1 MENCCIYINR
11 NKVKSCID
19 RFNDGLVNLVEKM
32 DEGYNKLGE
41 CILRNYN
48 LIRIRMKS
56 KYNSNNNRSY
66 TYSYTNIVSSPTP
79 LSENTYQENVSII
92 VSEDNPESNSESNII
107 KRKLSQNSSSSN
119 SSIEMVPK
127 HYIGDKESFLDEA
140 WDIIAS
146 S

>member
-1 MENCCIYINR
+1 MENCCININR

-19 RFNDGLVNLVEKM
+19 KFNDGLVNLIEKI

-41 CILRNYN
+41 CILKNYN
-48 LIRIRMKS
+48 LMRIRINS
-56 KYNSNNNRSY
+56 KYNSTNTRS
-66 TYSYTNIVSSPTP
+66 YSYTNIISSPTP
-79 LSENTYQENVSII
+79 KSENTYQENVSII
-92 VSEDNPESNSESNII
+92 VSEDNSDNKII
-107 KRKLSQNSSSSN
+107 KRKLSQNSSDSN

>member
-1 MENCCIYINR
+1 MENCCIYINK

-41 CILRNYN
+41 CISRNYN
-48 LIRIRMKS
+48 LIRISMKS
-56 KYNSNNNRSY
+56 KYTNNNRSH
-66 TYSYTNIVSSPTP
+66 TYAYTNIISSPTP

-92 VSEDNPESNSESNII
+92 VSEDNLETNSENNII

-119 SSIEMVPK
+119 SSIEMIPK
-127 HYIGDKESFLDEA
+127 HYIGNKESFLDEA